1 MHLQSL
7 PAHAKIATS
16 SLPMAAVLLQVLTMR
31 GGGYP
36 MANYLHYE
44 LDLTPQDTVE
54 VTLDA
59 PANVRRLDEANFLL
73 SSQRKKHRY
82 FGGYAPKR
90 VIEIPAPHAGHWHLV
105 VDLGGFAGTVR
116 AWARV
121 LQEAV

>member
-1 MHLQSL
+1 MAWDPGQYLKFGGERL
-7 PAHAKIATS
+7 RPA
-16 SLPMAAVLLQVLTMR
+16 
-31 GGGYP
+31 
-36 MANYLHYE
+36 
-44 LDLTPQDTVE
+44 LDLLARII
-54 VTLDA
+54 LDA
-59 PANVRRLDEANFLL
+59 PANVRLLDEANFLL
-73 SSQRKKHRY
+73 YSQRKKHRY

>member
-1 MHLQSL
+1 
-7 PAHAKIATS
+7 
-16 SLPMAAVLLQVLTMR
+16 
-31 GGGYP
+31 

-59 PANVRRLDEANFLL
+59 PANVRLLDDANFLL
-73 SSQRKKHRY
+73 YSQRKKHRY

-90 VIEIPAPHAGHWHLV
+90 VIEIPTPEAGHWHLV